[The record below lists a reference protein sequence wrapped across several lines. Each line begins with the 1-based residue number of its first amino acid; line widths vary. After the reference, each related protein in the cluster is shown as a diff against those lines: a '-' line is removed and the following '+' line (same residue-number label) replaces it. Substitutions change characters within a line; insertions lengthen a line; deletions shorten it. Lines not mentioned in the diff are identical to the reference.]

1 MVNFTILAGGY
12 ATFIQSYLFDSEAG
26 SLTTLSQS
34 PSGTNPSW
42 IALHP
47 TNQSIL

>member
-12 ATFIQSYLFDSEAG
+12 SSAIATYIFNSNAG
-26 SLTTLSQS
+26 TLSLAHQS
-34 PSGTNPSW
+34 PSGVNPSW

-47 TNQSIL
+47 TNKSIL